1 MKTDQLKE
9 NNSTTNN
16 KRIAQNTLLLYIR
29 TFITM
34 IIALYTSRI
43 VLQELGVED
52 FGIYNVVGGFVGMFA
67 LISATLTSSTQRFIT
82 FELGKKTNS
91 HTQEIFSTAVIIH
104 LSIALLIAI
113 LAESIGLWFLNEKMS
128 IPPERLTAANWV
140 FQFSLITFIT
150 NLISIPYNSAIIAHE
165 KMAAFAYISLV
176 EALLKLSIA
185 YTLQINI
192 YDNLILYGFL
202 MLCTAVIIRLIY
214 GIYCSRNFQ
223 ESHFTFVREKK
234 YYKQILG
241 FSGWNILGSSS
252 VVLTNYGINVL
263 LNLFFG
269 VATNAARGITSQVD
283 NAVNQFVSNFT
294 MAINPQITKAYAANN
309 HSYMMKLVMLGAR
322 YSYYLLL
329 LITLPILF
337 ETEYILN
344 LWLND
349 VPNYTIIFIRLSIC
363 YSLCQSLSNTLYIAM
378 LATGKIRNY
387 QLVVGSLAIMSF
399 PLAYIF
405 FKMGFPPQFGYIA
418 TIIISVSCL
427 IARLIMLR
435 GMIKISIRAFFKDVI
450 CKICIV
456 TPIASLIPFF
466 ITSIM
471 PQGFIRLLLTIIMT
485 MIFTSITILFIGISR
500 EERTYIAQ
508 QIKKK
513 LNL

>member
-1 MKTDQLKE
+1 MKKDQLN
-9 NNSTTNN
+9 NNSITNN
-16 KRIAQNTLLLYIR
+16 KRIAQNTFLLYIR

-52 FGIYNVVGGFVGMFA
+52 FGIYNVVGGFVGMFS

-82 FELGKKTNS
+82 FELGKKTNN
-91 HTQEIFSTAVIIH
+91 HTQEVFSTAIIIH
-104 LSIALLIAI
+104 ISIALLII
-113 LAESIGLWFLNEKMS
+113 VLAESLGLWFLNEKMS
-128 IPPERLTAANWV
+128 IPIERLNAANWV
-140 FQFSLITFIT
+140 FQFSLITFII

-165 KMAAFAYISLV
+165 KMAAFAYISLI
-176 EALLKLSIA
+176 EASLKLSIA
-185 YTLQINI
+185 YTLKINI
-192 YDNLILYGFL
+192 YDNLIVYGFL
-202 MLCTAVIIRLIY
+202 MLCTAIIIRFIY
-214 GIYCSRNFQ
+214 GFYCSRRFP
-223 ESHFTFVREKK
+223 ESHFIFIKEKK

-252 VVLTNYGINVL
+252 VVLSNYGINVL

-269 VATNAARGITSQVD
+269 VATNAARGITNQVD
-283 NAVNQFVSNFT
+283 NAINQFVSNFT
-294 MAINPQITKAYAANN
+294 MAINPQITKAYASNN
-309 HSYMMKLVMLGAR
+309 HSYMMKLVMLGSR
-322 YSYYLLL
+322 YSFYLLL

-344 LWLND
+344 LWLKN

-363 YSLCQSLSNTLYIAM
+363 YTLCQSLSNTLYIAM

-405 FKMGFPPQFGYIA
+405 FKLGLPPEFGYYA
-418 TIIISVSCL
+418 TIIISISCL

-435 GMIKISIRAFFKDVI
+435 GMIRISIRAFFKEVI

-456 TPIASLIPFF
+456 TPIASLIPFL

-471 PQGFIRLLLTIIMT
+471 PQGFKRLIFTVIITIIS
-485 MIFTSITILFIGISR
+485 TSIIIFIIGVSK
-500 EERTYIAQ
+500 EERIYIIQ

-513 LNL
+513 II